1 MRFLKFYRKYFHIFY
16 VKIIIFEHNQFSK
29 KSMILVADSG
39 SSNSD
44 WMLNLP
50 DSKPLSFQTKGL
62 NPFFVNEK
70 EIAKVMK
77 EVPEILPYA
86 NEIQE
91 VYFFGAGCVT
101 PDRREIVSNALT
113 EIFPTAFISVE
124 SDLLGSA
131 YATFGTKNGYICTL
145 GTGTDIGF
153 FDGENLQSSVHG
165 IGYVLGDE
173 GSGAWFGKQ
182 LITCFLYNKMPPD
195 LAKKFGEKY
204 RLNKDVVIK
213 NVYQKDRPNAYLA
226 SFAEFMGENRL
237 HPFIDDLLRNGFDEF
252 VRTNIMTFSDYW
264 EHKVNFVGGIAYH
277 FDMHL
282 REVCNVHGVKVGTI
296 LNRPIEH
303 LFHFVVDRET
313 KVAVP

>member
-1 MRFLKFYRKYFHIFY
+1 
-16 VKIIIFEHNQFSK
+16 
-29 KSMILVADSG
+29 MILVADSG

-50 DSKPLSFQTKGL
+50 DSKPLSFRTKGL

-86 NEIQE
+86 NEIHE

-113 EIFPTAFISVE
+113 EMFPTAFISVE
-124 SDLLGSA
+124 SDLLGCA
-131 YATFGTKNGYICTL
+131 YATCGNAKGYICTI
-145 GTGTDIGF
+145 GTGSDIGF
-153 FDGENLQSSVHG
+153 FDGENLKMGVHG

-182 LITCFLYNKMPPD
+182 LITAFLYERMPKD
-195 LAKKFGEKY
+195 LAKKFAERY
-204 RLNKDVVIK
+204 RLNKDIVIK
-213 NVYQKDRPNAYLA
+213 NVYQRERPNAYLA
-226 SFAEFMGENRL
+226 SFAEFMAENRL
-237 HPFIDDLLRNGFDEF
+237 HPYIDTLLRNGFDEF
-252 VRTNIMTFSDYW
+252 VRTNVMTYPDYW
-264 EHKVNFVGGIAYH
+264 EYKVNFVGRIAYH
-277 FDMHL
+277 FDLQL
-282 REVCNVHGVKVGTI
+282 REVCEVLGVKVGSI
-296 LNRPIEH
+296 LKSPMEH

-313 KVAVP
+313 KLIQER

>member
-1 MRFLKFYRKYFHIFY
+1 
-16 VKIIIFEHNQFSK
+16 
-29 KSMILVADSG
+29 MILVADSG

-50 DSKPLSFQTKGL
+50 DSKPLFFRTKGL

-86 NEIQE
+86 NEIHE

-124 SDLLGSA
+124 SDLLGCA
-131 YATFGTKNGYICTL
+131 YSTCGRGKGYVCTI
-145 GTGTDIGF
+145 GTGSDIGF
-153 FDGENLQSSVHG
+153 FNGEDLQQGLHG

-173 GSGAWFGKQ
+173 GSGSWFGKQ
-182 LITCFLYNKMPPD
+182 LITSYLYDKMPKD
-195 LAKKFGEKY
+195 LVQKFAAKY
-204 RLNKDVVIK
+204 RLTKDSVIK

-226 SFAEFMGENRL
+226 SFAEFMAENRL
-237 HPFIDDLLRNGFDEF
+237 HPYIDTLLRNGFDEF
-252 VRTNIMTFSDYW
+252 VRTNIMTYPDYW
-264 EHKVNFVGGIAYH
+264 EYKVHFVGRIAYH
-277 FDMHL
+277 FDLQL
-282 REVCNVHGVKVGTI
+282 REVCEVLGVKVGAI
-296 LNRPIEH
+296 LKSPMEH
-303 LFHFVVDRET
+303 LFHFIVERET
-313 KVAVP
+313 RLIQER